1 MKRILLSLM
10 LASASSF
17 SMAQNVIEQ
26 AKKLIEAYGGVIS
39 TTTIQPKQDEEAVTP
54 DPLEGQ
60 SDDYIR
66 GYNDSRREAYAEQQ
80 RMFAQ
85 MGQDFSQA
93 AMSQLKL
100 DSVGIYVNMGSG
112 LVAMKHVDAFENR
125 TTLND
130 FAPKWIL
137 TYKGKTSNYQFTGGK
152 ATFRVYFTH
161 DRNSIS
167 EYYNMFS
174 SDLTI
179 DDFVVCHMKV
189 KGNKR
194 EFIGA
199 RHGQRIIGYG
209 STKSK
214 AEEAKDVKVDWKKVS
229 ENIYDMTVEGEPG
242 EYCLTWNEKARSSSV
257 VFDFTIK

>member
-1 MKRILLSLM
+1 MKKVLLSLM
-10 LASASSF
+10 LASVSSF

-26 AKKLIEAYGGVIS
+26 AKKLIDAFGGVTT
-39 TTTIQPKQDEEAVTP
+39 TTTIQPEQEEEISIP

-66 GYNDSRREAYAEQQ
+66 GYNDTRREAYAEQK

-85 MGQDFSQA
+85 MGQDFTEA
-93 AMSQLKL
+93 AMSQLKF
-100 DSVGIYVNMGSG
+100 DSVGIYTKKDDG
-112 LVAMKHVDAFENR
+112 LVAMKHVEAFENR

-152 ATFRVYFTH
+152 AIFRVYFTH
-161 DRNSIS
+161 DKNSIS
-167 EYYNMFS
+167 EYYKMFS

-214 AEEAKDVKVDWKKVS
+214 AEEAKDVKVDVKKIS
-229 ENIYDMTVEGEPG
+229 ENVYDMTVEGEPG